1 MRKRPSSSRGFMLI
15 EVLVSVLLFSVG
27 VLALVGLQVNMTK
40 TQTTTKTRTDAS
52 YLASEVV
59 GMMWSDITN
68 VSSYSTSACTGYA
81 RCSVWSTKVAKALPS
96 GQAAIT
102 VATDSGG
109 SNNVTISISWT
120 LPDGGTHQY
129 VTTTSIHS

>member
-1 MRKRPSSSRGFMLI
+1 MLI

-59 GMMWSDITN
+59 GLVWAGGLVKVNIHRTH
-68 VSSYSTSACTGYA
+68 ACPGYA
-81 RCSVWSTKVAKALPS
+81 RCSVWSAKVAKALPG

-102 VATDSGG
+102 VVNDSGG
-109 SNNVTISISWT
+109 GRDVTILISWT

-129 VTTTSIHS
+129 TTTTSIHS

>member
-1 MRKRPSSSRGFMLI
+1 MLI

-59 GMMWSDITN
+59 GLMWADDILNLGNYGT
-68 VSSYSTSACTGYA
+68 TACSGYA
-81 RCSVWSTKVAKALPS
+81 RCNVWSAKVAKALPG
-96 GQAAIT
+96 GQANIT
-102 VATDSGG
+102 VTSDSSGG
-109 SNNVTISISWT
+109 NDVTINISWT